1 MQTEKNN
8 NNNLKKKQEHP
19 RMVGKFQKVW
29 HMHNQN
35 VRKRKKRKQ
44 RRKLF
49 EARMAEN
56 FP

>member
-1 MQTEKNN
+1 
-8 NNNLKKKQEHP
+8 
-19 RMVGKFQKVW
+19 MVGKFQKVW

-44 RRKLF
+44 RRKIF

-56 FP
+56 FPLSITDTKPQVQ